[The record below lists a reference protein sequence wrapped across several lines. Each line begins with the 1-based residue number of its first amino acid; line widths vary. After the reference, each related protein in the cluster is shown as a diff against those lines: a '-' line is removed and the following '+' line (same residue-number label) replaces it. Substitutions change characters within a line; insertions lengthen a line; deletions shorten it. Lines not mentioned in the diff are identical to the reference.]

1 MDEVT
6 LAVQEAVH
14 TVREI
19 APDLIHPEPISL
31 GCYASDLHPAR
42 RQLDEEQ
49 HEVALQSPVCPYFDS
64 EKVGRH
70 DQALRA

>member
-31 GCYASDLHPAR
+31 DAIG
-42 RQLDEEQ
+42 
-49 HEVALQSPVCPYFDS
+49 FDGS
-64 EKVGRH
+64 RE
-70 DQALRA
+70 